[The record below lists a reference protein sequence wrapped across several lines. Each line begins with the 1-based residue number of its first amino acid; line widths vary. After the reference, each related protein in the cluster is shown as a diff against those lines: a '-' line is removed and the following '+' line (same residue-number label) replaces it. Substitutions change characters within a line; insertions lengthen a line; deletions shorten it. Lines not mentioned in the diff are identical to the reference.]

1 MSSEMILLKDL
12 AVITATRQEW
22 LDIAASIRRYIAT
35 PDFSAGFDAVV
46 ETLLRCYSFTDTL
59 LQPFVAIADAGRFA
73 EQFDVLNGE
82 YQQSYLNSLSEAR
95 HAADACFE
103 HYLLLSQ
110 GKECKTGYPPLKH
123 SFARL
128 DYMVDKY
135 VTNDAWLVMHI
146 DSVIRRLSRFLN
158 EVAELKKVDSDDAL
172 ALYAGLINSVRVYQV
187 LLRA

>member
-1 MSSEMILLKDL
+1 MILLKDL
-12 AVITATRQEW
+12 SAITATRREW
-22 LDIAASIRRYIAT
+22 LDIAASIRRCISA
-35 PDFSAGFDAVV
+35 PDFCAGFAAVV
-46 ETLLRCYSFTDTL
+46 ETLLPCYTFIDAM
-59 LQPFVAIADAGRFA
+59 LQPFVDIADASRFA
-73 EQFDVLNGE
+73 QEFDERNQA
-82 YQQSYLNSLSEAR
+82 YQQTYLNSLSEAR

-103 HYLLLSQ
+103 HYLLLAQ
-110 GKECKTGYPPLKH
+110 DKTCKTGYPPLQH

-172 ALYAGLINSVRVYQV
+172 ALYQGLMNSIRAYQS
-187 LLRA
+187 LLRAP